1 MSTPPTRGMAMK
13 QPEADPSPDEI
24 ASALAALEEHTTTT
38 PPVRHI
44 RTLARAGITPSINVG
59 HLSIL
64 GWSITEGSPRHGA
77 MRSDDHVS
85 FWETRF
91 TSRES
96 CPDCD
101 SYERTFTYSSHHNIA
116 GHLVEQCDYCEHTF
130 ESEDWG

>member
-1 MSTPPTRGMAMK
+1 MR
-13 QPEADPSPDEI
+13 QPVADPSPDEI
-24 ASALAALEEHTTTT
+24 ASALAALEEHETTT
-38 PPVRHI
+38 PRVRHI
-44 RTLARAGITPSINVG
+44 RTLARAGITPSITVG
-59 HLSIL
+59 NLSIL

-101 SYERTFTYSSHHNIA
+101 SYERTFTYSAHHNIA
-116 GHLVEQCDYCEHTF
+116 GHVVEKCDYCEHTF